1 MSIKAV
7 IFDLDG
13 TLLDTLGDLTS
24 AVNTALRHHGFPLLT
39 EEDVCSRVGNGVRKL
54 IERSLPGNA
63 GKTMVDDCLAEF
75 QRAYDEH
82 LVERTHPYQGM
93 PVVIEAFCRR
103 GVRMAVLSNKYHA
116 AACRLVNHY
125 FPGDMAVTFGE
136 RPGVP
141 RKPDPTST
149 QEVMH
154 VLGVQP
160 DEILYIG
167 DSDVDMQTA
176 KKAGVTAIGAL
187 WGFRDRASLLE
198 AGADHVVER
207 PEDLIQLLD
216 RLQLDAAM
224 QAFERNGFTW
234 TFCATAAQAADYIVS
249 QCKGKKIGFGGSMT
263 LDGLG
268 VYEQL
273 KDQADVHWHWKG
285 GDQLPKG
292 DVFLT
297 SANALSATGETVNI
311 DGACNRIAA
320 SVHGFDACYV
330 VCGINK
336 LAPDLTSAMR
346 RAREIAAPLNA
357 KRLNKRTPCAVDGKC
372 HDCRSPERICRAM
385 TVVMAPPMGM
395 SHYEI
400 VVVGEE
406 LGY

>member
-63 GKTMVDDCLAEF
+63 GKAMVDDCLAEF

-207 PEDLIQLLD
+207 PEDPFSCL
-216 RLQLDAAM
+216 
-224 QAFERNGFTW
+224 
-234 TFCATAAQAADYIVS
+234 TACS
-249 QCKGKKIGFGGSMT
+249 ST
-263 LDGLG
+263 L
-268 VYEQL
+268 
-273 KDQADVHWHWKG
+273 
-285 GDQLPKG
+285 PCRP
-292 DVFLT
+292 
-297 SANALSATGETVNI
+297 LSATALPGRSARRQHRQPTTSS
-311 DGACNRIAA
+311 A
-320 SVHGFDACYV
+320 SA
-330 VCGINK
+330 
-336 LAPDLTSAMR
+336 
-346 RAREIAAPLNA
+346 RARRSAS
-357 KRLNKRTPCAVDGKC
+357 AV
-372 HDCRSPERICRAM
+372 
-385 TVVMAPPMGM
+385 
-395 SHYEI
+395 
-400 VVVGEE
+400 
-406 LGY
+406 L